1 MFSVDEQVVYG
12 SIGVCTVKGM
22 GIPDM
27 PGATR
32 ECYVLEPHYVA
43 HSKVYAPIEDNPVKI
58 RSLLSVSEVEELVD
72 SMPEIKAFP
81 LNKERQEQYST
92 YRSVIKSADSFLLA
106 KLLRTLYE
114 KKEKCMELKK
124 PLPGAE
130 KDFLDTAEKMLYGEM
145 AAILQIP
152 MDQVLPYI
160 QSRLR
165 PEFETPGSAAS

>member
-1 MFSVDEQVVYG
+1 MFSIGEQVVYG
-12 SIGVCTVKGM
+12 SIGVCTVRGKGV
-22 GIPDM
+22 PDM

-72 SMPEIKAFP
+72 SMPEIKTFP
-81 LNKERQEQYST
+81 QNKERQEQYNT

-106 KLLRTLYE
+106 KLLKTLHE
-114 KKEKCMELKK
+114 KKVKCVEMKK

-130 KDFLDTAEKMLYGEM
+130 KDFLDTAEKMLHGEM
-145 AAILQIP
+145 AAALQIP
-152 MDQVLPYI
+152 MDQVLDYI
-160 QSRLR
+160 ESRL
-165 PEFETPGSAAS
+165 TPVLQSAADAAS